1 MRLTNTALH
10 CSTYSTARLTAL
22 ISVLLLTSLTA
33 CSEKS
38 VSPATS
44 NTTQINTV
52 QEQPRKTEFLAQ
64 DYIDHNE
71 VFNPEAPIPA
81 QCYTKTESKFNPCY
95 VCHQTYSESDRP
107 NQMHDGF
114 QQGSYAFSDVGVTN
128 SWKNLFVNREEKIK
142 DISDEFILD
151 YIQTDNYTPLIEK
164 LKNSDWSGVVPELK
178 HLEKGAEAFDEYGL
192 AKDGSQWVAF
202 NYKPLPSTFW
212 PTNGSTDD
220 VMIKLATPFTQING
234 EFSRQVYF
242 ANLALLELAIT
253 GKQST
258 SLPPT
263 NEIELQLDLD
273 SDGKLTSNTTT
284 IHRRTHYIGDAHQTP
299 LAHMLYPEGTAF
311 LHSVRYVGVGENGE
325 IFNPPRMKELRYMK
339 KQTFLPTE
347 RLSGSYY
354 REAKEKHFGNLPY
367 SVDKQ
372 DKGMSNGFGW
382 QVLGFIEDEQ
392 GNLRKQHS
400 EEQAFCMG
408 CHKTIGTTIDQTFA
422 FPRKV
427 AGAEGWGYIN
437 LKTIKDVP
445 NIRASD
451 LQPEEQGE
459 YLTYLERVGGGD
471 EFRQNSEMLA
481 RWFTS
486 NGVNKAEVESL
497 ESIYDLITPS
507 KERALA
513 LNKAYYTIV
522 KEQSYLFGRDTV
534 LLPATNVYTEV
545 DESEPPLLPQHRH
558 QWDIRLDWSAN
569 STTGPQSVVAQ

>member
-1 MRLTNTALH
+1 
-10 CSTYSTARLTAL
+10 
-22 ISVLLLTSLTA
+22 
-33 CSEKS
+33 
-38 VSPATS
+38 
-44 NTTQINTV
+44 
-52 QEQPRKTEFLAQ
+52 
-64 DYIDHNE
+64 
-71 VFNPEAPIPA
+71 
-81 QCYTKTESKFNPCY
+81 
-95 VCHQTYSESDRP
+95 
-107 NQMHDGF
+107 
-114 QQGSYAFSDVGVTN
+114 
-128 SWKNLFVNREEKIK
+128 
-142 DISDEFILD
+142 
-151 YIQTDNYTPLIEK
+151 
-164 LKNSDWSGVVPELK
+164 
-178 HLEKGAEAFDEYGL
+178 
-192 AKDGSQWVAF
+192 
-202 NYKPLPSTFW
+202 
-212 PTNGSTDD
+212 
-220 VMIKLATPFTQING
+220 
-234 EFSRQVYF
+234 
-242 ANLALLELAIT
+242 
-253 GKQST
+253 
-258 SLPPT
+258 
-263 NEIELQLDLD
+263 
-273 SDGKLTSNTTT
+273 
-284 IHRRTHYIGDAHQTP
+284 
-299 LAHMLYPEGTAF
+299 
-311 LHSVRYVGVGENGE
+311 
-325 IFNPPRMKELRYMK
+325 
-339 KQTFLPTE
+339 
-347 RLSGSYY
+347 
-354 REAKEKHFGNLPY
+354 
-367 SVDKQ
+367 
-372 DKGMSNGFGW
+372 MSNGFGW

-486 NGVNKAEVESL
+486 NGVNKAKVKSVD
-497 ESIYDLITPS
+497 SIYDLITPS

-569 STTGPQSVVAQ
+569 STAGSQSLVAK